1 MRRCVLKH
9 SEGNLDWKR
18 FAGMRAETWR
28 TFLIQ
33 ESGAKQVDRLGIGSE
48 SDCFV
53 GIGGPNWKDLWNF
66 ISSDSDAGLKVEKSG
81 EAGVGQ
87 RGDAMVIRKKLRK
100 LRVHVRFG
108 STANPRRSA
117 ESHWFPGNKN
127 FPRFSLGVKML
138 NCNCELLCC
147 VDS

>member
-1 MRRCVLKH
+1 
-9 SEGNLDWKR
+9 
-18 FAGMRAETWR
+18 MRAEAWR

-87 RGDAMVIRKKLRK
+87 RGDAMVIRKNWESCEFT
-100 LRVHVRFG
+100 FG
-108 STANPRRSA
+108 LGLPRIRDA
-117 ESHWFPGNKN
+117 QL
-127 FPRFSLGVKML
+127 SLIDFQAIKISRAFHL
-138 NCNCELLCC
+138 E
-147 VDS
+147 